1 MTFAS
6 ARHTENMALLSLVD
20 GGSRGRLACF
30 RRVLLAAVLKLASGL
45 DVSLMDYLF
54 MYFVYLYVSF

>member
-1 MTFAS
+1 MARSLWLRGLEDVWLARFA
-6 ARHTENMALLSLVD
+6 VWFQ
-20 GGSRGRLACF
+20 SRR
-30 RRVLLAAVLKLASGL
+30 KLASGL